1 MLGNDAMSSQQ
12 TQSETGLTG
21 WLAANRSQGGLLLMI
36 AGIVL
41 AALPTWLASQFGTDM
56 IGVEI
61 MTGLLAALFLF
72 CGVILR
78 FRPANAGSPVD
89 EARFTILALGGLAG
103 LCIAILGL
111 ILNVQ
116 YWDRLTA
123 LLRFGDRDG
132 AWKVLL
138 AVVTLIVGLAIMFL
152 SLNSARSEERSSPV
166 LRRLIYGYNT
176 VLTGILLFLI
186 LAIVNVVAYMKL
198 PAMVDSTEAGLFKLS
213 DRSKQILRSLDK
225 PTTVYLI
232 MASDANAYDEMRTL
246 LANSQDFAPQ
256 LRVESLSPGLNPGRI
271 RELQKQFPDI
281 TSEGVLVVYGDGPNA
296 PGSFIKSEDIVK
308 VNFAG
313 RDRSESFEGEARLM
327 TDLAFLSE
335 NKQKPVVYFAN
346 QNAGE
351 FDLNDSD
358 PRKETGIGVLK
369 TRLEKRNFD
378 VRPLKF
384 DTADPKVPDDAT
396 IVVLPNPRQP
406 YTQPVAAALQKYM
419 IERKGKLV
427 LLTDIPQRATTM
439 PETGLEPLLAGFKV
453 DLGKDRI
460 LMRPVQIG
468 QAVLRD
474 PEIVLATVAAA
485 ALNSKNPIAI
495 NFDGYNLI
503 FDQSRVVRPSATPP
517 MPGQGDPSIRAE
529 TLIETR
535 PGLPVWAESDLKASP
550 RQLVESFAKDPNL
563 FRDKRS
569 PEPLPIAVVV
579 SESAPAA
586 MPGGLGGPSKPRMA
600 VFGSAN
606 FITNSRMDETRS
618 DSAYFDLFAG
628 TLEWLRE
635 RPSNVGIEP
644 RTYKN
649 YMLDPGT
656 SLFRLVFLPSLLAFV
671 CIIGLGVGVWV
682 VRRR

>member
-1 MLGNDAMSSQQ
+1 MSSQQ
-12 TQSETGLTG
+12 TQASAGLTG

-41 AALPTWLASQFGTDM
+41 AAVPTWLASQYGGDM

-72 CGVILR
+72 SGVVLR
-78 FRPANAGSPVD
+78 FRPAGAGSPED
-89 EARFTILALGGLAG
+89 EARFTVLALGGLTG
-103 LCIAILGL
+103 LCIAILGIVL
-111 ILNVQ
+111 SVQ

-123 LLRFGDRDG
+123 WLRLGDRDG
-132 AWKVLL
+132 AWKVIL
-138 AVVTLIVGLAIMFL
+138 AIVTLVAGLAIMFL
-152 SLNSARSEERSSPV
+152 SLSSARTEERSSPV

-186 LAIVNVVAYMKL
+186 LAIVNVLAYLRL
-198 PAMVDSTEAGLFKLS
+198 PAMVDSTEAGIFKLS
-213 DRSKQILRSLDK
+213 DRSKQILRSLEK

-232 MASDANAYDEMRTL
+232 MASDAYAYDEMRTL
-246 LANSQDFAPQ
+246 LANAQDFAPE
-256 LRVESLSPGLNPGRI
+256 LRVETLSPGREGSRI
-271 RELQKQFPDI
+271 RELQKQYPDI
-281 TSEGVLVVYGDGPNA
+281 SSEGVLVVYGDGPSA
-296 PGSFIKSEDIVK
+296 PGIFIKSEDIVK

-313 RDRSESFEGEARLM
+313 RDRSETFEGEARLM

-358 PRKETGIGVLK
+358 PRKDTGIGVLK

-378 VRPLKF
+378 IRPLKF

-419 IERKGKLV
+419 TERKGKLV
-427 LLTDIPQRATTM
+427 LLTDVPQRANSM
-439 PETGLEPLLAGFKV
+439 PETGLEALLAGFKV

-468 QAVLRD
+468 QAILRD
-474 PEIVLATVAAA
+474 PEIVLATVARNALDA
-485 ALNSKNPIAI
+485 KSPLALN
-495 NFDGYNLI
+495 FEGYNLL
-503 FDQSRVVRPSATPP
+503 FDQSRVVRPTTAPTP
-517 MPGQGDPSIRAE
+517 PGQGEQPIRAE

-535 PGLPVWAESDLKASP
+535 PGLPVWAESDLKTSP
-550 RQLVESFAKDPNL
+550 RQLLESFAKDPKL
-563 FRDKRS
+563 MRDKMS
-569 PEPLPIAVVV
+569 ADPLPIAVIV

-586 MPGGLGGPSKPRMA
+586 MPGAPAGPAKPRMA
-600 VFGSAN
+600 VFGTAN
-606 FITNSRMDETRS
+606 FISNARMDETRS
-618 DSAYFDLFAG
+618 DSVYFDLFAG

-656 SLFRLVFLPSLLAFV
+656 ALFRLVFLPSILAFV